1 MSANELLLH
10 EISENGS
17 TLKIVARGQLSK
29 AADTSFV
36 VSSLDIRISFDS
48 GSEVADTRFVIDQ
61 QTAITLD
68 IPYKLL
74 RDEDGLYHIR
84 SAADLGDLAS
94 EEWAAL
100 KQRVRQRLASPI
112 EIAKNNGF
120 FTAKSVGN
128 AKLEGRIWLNPALI
142 DGYDN
147 LAFDSWVLRADG
159 IADIDFDYRIDASSV
174 RFVGHFVAAFSVNKS
189 SLDDWVTADFG
200 FDLPKLPGFDL
211 RLPRIRLPK
220 LEFPELTEFGDLSPS
235 LFSLSLPP
243 FIDNIKFNWST
254 KPKLKVKLDNGKLIV
269 STDTEGEGAFSFNGT
284 EWVKLHK
291 VALAHS
297 DVKFEFDAMMDLG
310 GPAFDLD
317 DKSIVSESLPF
328 VVFLKGNKIVPTI
341 KNLDLGGGI
350 VLKNA
355 DFDFKFESSRIVICE
370 HRDGVDSS
378 LPVDERDFKALLAL
392 SLAVVVSHKAG
403 KTSAQ
408 VTSLK
413 ILEPYP
419 IELVMRGAEA
429 VGDLIRLVAAIPLP
443 SAAVPNV
450 DASGVLRLLERL
462 GEMLAT
468 AARWLARQAG
478 AAAGVLAGL
487 AEAVFDTL
495 MQLVKALGELGETV
509 ISHLAVEV
517 RLDPK
522 SYKLRQILVM
532 PAGEDTNLDK
542 AVTLSALGFDFSLNA
557 KLRPGLMIDLGPENW
572 FGLVVQP
579 AAGTQ
584 AVLGTDLWL
593 DKETGPQQA
602 MGSTEK
608 DGLSSGG
615 RLIQLT
621 AAPVTPAGGKAM
633 HDIVVVAI
641 QHGRPRLFQTFS
653 QSSTGEEF
661 KDRLDFGN
669 GRGAVA
675 IREVGILRDAGVSY
689 EGKSFPENTDPV
701 LDLSLKAGDLKDRL
715 LSLLCK
721 TADSDSAASGDSF
734 FDKLK
739 QKIEI
744 VKTEW
749 SFNGE
754 TRTIQ
759 ADLGVKV
766 HIDEDF
772 APTTT
777 ISIAA
782 SARDLSMKITGGDKI
797 DIYSKKEAPVVNY
810 HPLGLNLTIVPKKTG
825 SNEVYKQFFIDL
837 AHGSESLGLGEDA
850 KALLAYGKVSTSGK
864 GLQFEVPVFR
874 VGRAGFDLEA
884 SILPEPVTLGG
895 VDVPFRFTSGQVA
908 IKGSK
913 FGGGSL
919 AGSGQ
924 LPQQL
929 VGEANASIALQLG
942 AGQGGGVVVKGA
954 TARLDKSGDPIRCS
968 STRFELTITELGFD
982 FVESGSYHFYF
993 LLTGSAVFKPGGS
1006 EFASGLLKNFK
1017 DITIKLDKA
1026 PLAADPRALIN
1037 SISFQVKVDPPKRM
1051 SFFDIFDFE
1060 LRGFGF
1066 HPAAA
1071 KFGGDPAMSISG
1083 QVNFT
1088 KGADKI
1094 SPNFEFHSMWIAAPR
1109 PGSVKPRIRFDGL
1122 TLGIK
1127 TGSVDVDGTAVAVDG
1142 AMPDL
1147 YRPDVLPKDVTAE
1160 GFLASGRLDIEGWAS
1175 MSAAMGF
1182 MELRKKNV
1190 PSKPKHSFFLYGQQE
1205 KLAEPID
1212 TPVGRIYLREFGFG
1226 FGYRYTL
1233 AGIAQA
1239 ETAKSPQELVR
1250 ILDDVSKYQG
1260 NLNTF
1265 KAWEPTYDNDD
1276 LTLALR
1282 GMFALS
1288 AASERSSEYNAKQE
1302 AELPNPLL
1310 FDIVAAFR
1318 TDLTFL
1324 INLRAWVSVNYHDW
1338 ISAGT
1343 NESWKSSPTMRG
1355 YLYFS
1360 VPRKEFLGRFIADGT
1375 GHVGTH
1381 PKLPEPVMKAI
1392 RSSQFS
1398 ATLFIRP
1405 GLFHAELGWPY
1416 ELGFAFGKPGDNFY
1430 MDVKGGLINR
1440 IEDFS
1445 VLNGIAF
1452 KANGAVH
1459 LEGRVGS
1466 SSLGAA
1472 AVAHANFAI
1481 EARVLSYLSLKDL
1494 GDSFYYGYM
1503 RIDAAVGV
1511 RVEVWLSFKIFGKR
1525 ITLSASF
1532 SLHLALSIAL
1542 EAVIGPTLIGG
1553 RAHVSI
1559 GVRAFG
1565 RSLSVSIGF
1574 SFNNDNLAIARAKVA
1589 RFMELGL
1596 AAPVPDKAQDGQRI
1610 ERNPSPEPPRSETA
1624 KHGDQVVEEVVGS
1637 EPMPVTPED
1646 EEKENFPG
1654 RAIGP
1659 TDFWA
1664 FLFPT
1669 RTPKG
1674 QTSGNDWYVMQ
1685 LVPRD
1690 HTPLD
1695 LADHEDE
1702 SDLVRKATF
1711 YASPKDEGLNPDFTE
1726 PGHKLQFKAGINK
1739 TGAYMASIGFGAESE
1754 IDVASGPK
1762 NPFGMNLDAVVAV
1775 NGEEVLKLGKLLQ
1788 ALYLGIPDKLP
1799 NKFGGLLEEPD
1810 ARMIDPALTVIAGG
1824 AKASA
1829 DQLARAGRSRAN
1841 LSGKDKREAEI
1852 EETRSAVLSAV
1863 VETAGSLAQAGAIEG
1878 KWPSRQSEIDARDF
1892 GLTFLVNEVAVK
1904 ALFDGEPRV
1913 EPPIAKFTVVKSD
1926 VDPTLGGVIGGHVH
1940 LFNHPDRMFRNAQPK
1955 FTPTHVIDTQG
1966 IKLNW
1971 DLEPAWGSSVG
1982 VYDDPEFHLKQ
1993 YRIRRTIR
2001 GIPDKEYRSD
2011 FIVKAAAPVC
2021 RTMVKID
2028 GKEEYR
2034 PIFSFLRPDF
2044 QFIDDL
2050 RRQDSAGGTTSEDI
2064 PANLRKLLVNEVT
2077 PSEWD
2082 RDPPVPQD
2090 KIADIN
2096 VLYEIIPVDNA
2107 GTSDFGQS
2115 YVIDGFSLVEV
2126 LPVSP
2131 REATLQVVYDGMPT
2145 HVPYS
2150 ADSTSAA
2157 DTALP
2162 KVSAPRLN
2170 ILIKPPLDPAL
2181 IEKDKDETNAVRWP
2195 DRSVYLLRIWPQPIA
2210 PSGSYGADAVDEARR
2225 RPDQDAINRLREDSQ
2240 DFVLSAVL
2248 LSDRKDWGK
2257 ATLVAEY
2264 QAAGSERP
2272 EIRYYNYSIHAV
2284 PEAGKPLGPELDPA
2298 KLSNEIDA
2306 LNEPGTNRKGYRVFL
2321 AAIDGLR
2328 AGDKWTIV
2336 NSDRRGE
2343 WKTVGFNI
2351 AIDKRIPDPENRP
2364 EEKQKKKVVTAMS
2377 SVVEVIEQ
2385 PVHYEFK
2392 LLERTDM
2399 RVESGRV
2406 IVMQPTADGDLASLA
2421 SGGITGL
2428 RDVARRTATRLEWN
2442 ANPTSL
2448 ALTTG
2453 PEADNNA
2460 IGGFDLYCLDPD
2472 ALPGRFSDPKERI
2485 LEIVT
2490 NTRPLGRVSLLAPE
2504 LTGLDPAG
2512 FGDFGRIESAYPS
2525 ATLRQKHAGS
2535 GARKAGWYSAAETTA
2550 IFPEPAIR
2558 RSIMADPDEGL
2569 IAALF
2574 SGGRPKAIRVTIPG
2588 WSESLPLAGW
2598 RITDVGAKGWGEFK
2612 ASLAVEDESG
2622 AWSVVFRMKEDF
2634 TVAVLRQLLQNLRL
2648 VPVVGQDVKAKGSE
2662 AAALQR
2668 RLNEVSYLSS
2678 VEVLIEALR
2687 ERSPGAPVVVA
2698 TQKHVFDLIPAL
2710 HPVLGD
2716 ALAFLQYDAQDGTLD
2731 MAEGRIYRRYAL
2743 APDSNPEVA
2752 SRNFASYLDEAPPER
2767 DPYGWGAL
2775 RTLGLASGFRLF
2787 DTETGD
2793 YVRFNQ
2799 SSKDLGERIGLAFA
2813 RALSRYPDRDNGQ
2826 PFVDIL
2832 TQPWGNVQLA
2842 WFDGGYQDPQ
2852 GQEGAETI
2860 KDEMLAVVQ
2869 IALRPHPDRIAATAA
2884 DPTDLP
2890 VRYYALV
2897 AADETPI
2904 SEEPW
2909 SVSAASFDKALY
2921 DVLTVGRTVASQKPL
2936 RLTLELPRIEIHE
2949 NRPAVKLNPN
2959 AKERVL
2965 AIVREVRLTKEVS
2978 DDPDSKHRPALIVN
2992 APVGYAWRSIHQP
3005 AVLDALSGAP
3015 DRIGSELAFGRFE
3028 NLQGMDW
3035 GQALFRPAS
3044 NGRDTKPCLAMNRL
3058 GYYAG
3063 RRFGPLAIPVTVTDM
3078 PEQAELEQYAKQR
3091 GELAYRI
3098 VQFWTRFVEHCAA
3111 AWGRRA
3117 DGAPL
3122 ANAGSG
3128 VFFSLGTVADPGQ
3141 WRRAPGHSGTVSV
3154 TIVDAERRGARR
3166 KYAIRPYG
3174 RYEAWSTAAPDKL
3187 GLATTKTQRSV
3198 RAVPIGL
3205 DGVFS
3210 EVEIDEIARK
3220 YFIDATLPRTEP
3232 LEKPVILSSVTHE
3245 GEGGRPGRMELVVAH
3260 GSDMVLAQA
3269 NRRNAA
3275 LLAPVDISVG
3285 YWREFAH
3292 WPWADALNSRHAL
3305 ELDPMQA
3312 FGSLDQRLDQT
3323 QLRITREAATAR
3335 LTNLRQRVPDAW
3347 LGSTM
3352 ISATNLPYFFR
3363 VHALVHATAGVVV
3376 SDQVATTFEEGFHSL
3391 EWPDELWQAP
3401 TGEPAWPGRALS
3413 PKHRYS
3419 VERRP
3424 KAQDHE
3430 VTVITFWIAALRF
3443 IDCMYPDD
3451 AKLWFGANAEL
3462 WKDELKRTTHLPE
3475 PGVSY
3480 RIAIETP
3487 FTVVE
3492 KGAAEVLARVP
3503 EIEVLPKIPGSD
3515 EADPLYLLQQ
3525 SGKRLSPKIDVDVA
3539 GNPLDMK
3546 VFGTNPEP
3554 DEKHRLTWR
3563 IPVAVQLA
3571 QEPLPLLR
3579 LIPKDEYKPIVE
3591 AILVGQ
3597 PSDDSTLPMAI
3608 AGLHELRI
3616 EWSGDLQLDLLN
3628 TAINAL
3634 RSVFAPEAVAALEPL
3649 VTASPSSG
3657 SLPLLIPTLDA
3668 ENRKI
3673 VGDALEA
3680 LTGIAPIFGPVKF
3693 VVLRRPPN
3701 DRELELFKHGPPPSD
3716 DLSQWIN
3723 VLAEEQLFGV
3733 GRRPAVFA
3741 FKGTRP
3747 PITATFGPRGEV

>member
-10 EISENGS
+10 EISESGLIL
-17 TLKIVARGQLSK
+17 TIVALRQVSTE
-29 AADTSFV
+29 ADASFV
-36 VSSLDIRISFDS
+36 VSSLDVRVSLDT
-48 GSEVADTRFVIDQ
+48 GDKVADTTFVINQ
-61 QTAITLD
+61 KAAIAFE
-68 IPYKLL
+68 IPQKLL
-74 RDEDGLYHIR
+74 REEDDVYHIR
-84 SAADLGDLAS
+84 SATDLGDLAS

-112 EIAKNNGF
+112 EIVENNGF
-120 FTAKSVGN
+120 FGAKSVGN
-128 AKLEGRIWLNPALI
+128 AKLDGRVWLNPALV
-142 DGYDN
+142 DGLKS
-147 LAFDSWVLRADG
+147 LADDDWVLRAEG
-159 IADIDFDYRIDASSV
+159 VADINFDYRNDAAPVSFKG
-174 RFVGHFVAAFSVNKS
+174 RFVAAFRVNKS
-189 SLDDWVTADFG
+189 AFDDWVTADFG
-200 FDLPKLPGFDL
+200 FDLPQLPGFDL

-220 LEFPELTEFGDLSPS
+220 LELPELTDFPDLPPS

-243 FIDNIKFNWST
+243 FIDNIKFSWTT
-254 KPKLKVKLDNGKLIV
+254 KPKLKVKLDDGKLTV
-269 STDTEGEGAFSFNGT
+269 STETKGEGAFSFNGT
-284 EWVKLHK
+284 RWVTLRE

-297 DVKFEFDAMMDLG
+297 DVKFEFNAMMDLG
-310 GPAFDLD
+310 GPTFDLD
-317 DKSIVSESLPF
+317 DSLINSENLPF
-328 VVFLKGNKIVPTI
+328 VVFLKSNTIVPTI
-341 KNLDLGGGI
+341 KDLDLGGGN

-355 DFDFKFESSRIVICE
+355 DFDFKFASSMIVICE
-370 HRDGVDSS
+370 HKEGIDSS
-378 LPVDERDFKALLAL
+378 QPIDEKDFKVLL
-392 SLAVVVSHKAG
+392 SLSLGVIVSHKAG
-403 KTSAQ
+403 KTSTQ
-408 VTSLK
+408 VTSLR

-419 IELVMRGAEA
+419 VDLVMRGVEA
-429 VGDLIRLVAAIPLP
+429 LGDLIRLVAAIPLP
-443 SAAVPNV
+443 SAGVPKV

-462 GEMLAT
+462 GEMLA
-468 AARWLARQAG
+468 AAAKWLARQAG

-495 MQLVKALGELGETV
+495 MQLVKKLGELGDTV
-509 ISHLAVEV
+509 ISHLAIEV

-522 SYKLRQILVM
+522 SYRLRQILIM
-532 PAGEDTNLDK
+532 PAGDDANLDK
-542 AVTLSALGFDFSLNA
+542 ALTLSALGFDFSLNA

-572 FGLVVQP
+572 FGLVLQP
-579 AAGTQ
+579 AASTK

-602 MGSTEK
+602 MGSTDKE
-608 DGLSSGG
+608 GLSGGG

-633 HDIVVVAI
+633 HDIVVVAM
-641 QHGRPRLFQTFS
+641 QNGRPKLFQTFS
-653 QSSTGEEF
+653 QASAGEEF

-669 GRGAVA
+669 GRAAVA
-675 IREVGILRDAGVSY
+675 IREVGILRDAGISY
-689 EGKSFPENTDPV
+689 EGKSYPTGTDPV
-701 LDLSLKAGDLKDRL
+701 LELSLKAGDLKDRL
-715 LSLLCK
+715 LSLLGK
-721 TADSDSAASGDSF
+721 TAESDDSAPGDSF

-739 QKIEI
+739 QKVEI
-744 VKTEW
+744 IKTEW
-749 SFNGE
+749 GFDGE
-754 TRTIQ
+754 KRSIR
-759 ADLGVKV
+759 ADLEVKV

-797 DIYSKKEAPVVNY
+797 DIYSKKGDPIVTY
-810 HPLGLNLTIVPKKTG
+810 HPLGVDLTVAPKKTG
-825 SNEVYKQFFIDL
+825 SEDVYKQFYIDL
-837 AHGSESLGLGEDA
+837 SHGSESLGLGEEA

-884 SILPEPVTLGG
+884 KILPEPVTLGG
-895 VDVPFRFTSGQVA
+895 VDVPFRFTSGQIA

-982 FVESGSYHFYF
+982 FVDSGSYHFYF
-993 LLTGSAVFKPGGS
+993 LLTGTAVFKPGGS

-1037 SISFQVKVDPPKRM
+1037 SISFQVKVDPPKKM

-1066 HPAAA
+1066 HPAAP

-1094 SPNFEFHSMWIAAPR
+1094 SPNFEFHSMWIAAPK

-1127 TGSVDVDGTAVAVDG
+1127 TGAVDVEGTAIAVDG
-1142 AMPDL
+1142 SMPDL

-1160 GFLASGRLDIEGWAS
+1160 GFLASGRLDIDGWAS

-1182 MELRKKNV
+1182 LELRKKDG
-1190 PSKPKHSFFLYGQQE
+1190 PSKPKHSFFLYGQME

-1239 ETAKSPQELVR
+1239 ETAKSPQDLVR

-1260 NLNTF
+1260 SLNSF

-1288 AASERSSEYNAKQE
+1288 AASERSSDYNAKQE

-1360 VPRKEFLGRFIADGT
+1360 VPRKEFLGRFIADGK

-1398 ATLFIRP
+1398 ATLYIRP

-1416 ELGFAFGKPGDNFY
+1416 ELGFTFGKPGDNFY
-1430 MDVKGGLINR
+1430 MNVKGGLIHR

-1459 LEGRVGS
+1459 LEGRVGG

-1481 EARVLSYLSLKDL
+1481 EARVLSYLSLKDF

-1503 RIDAAVGV
+1503 RIDVAVGV
-1511 RVEVWLSFKIFGKR
+1511 RVEVWVSFKIFGKR
-1525 ITLSASF
+1525 ISLSASF

-1542 EAVIGPTLIGG
+1542 EAVIGPSLIGG
-1553 RAHVSI
+1553 QAHVSI
-1559 GVRAFG
+1559 GVRALG

-1574 SFNNDNLAIARAKVA
+1574 SFNNNNLAIARAKVA

-1596 AAPVPDKAQDGQRI
+1596 SAPVRDRVQDGQRV
-1610 ERNPSPEPPRSETA
+1610 ERAPRPEPPRSETA

-1637 EPMPVTPED
+1637 EPVPVTPED
-1646 EEKENFPG
+1646 EEKEKFTG

-1674 QTSGNDWYVMQ
+1674 QASGDDWYVMQ

-1695 LADHEDE
+1695 LPDHAGEG
-1702 SDLVRKATF
+1702 DLVKKATF
-1711 YASPKDEGLNPDFTE
+1711 YASPKDKGLNAGFDG
-1726 PGHKLQFKAGINK
+1726 PGHKLQFGAGIDK
-1739 TGAYMASIGFGAESE
+1739 TGAYMASIGFGATSE
-1754 IDVASGPK
+1754 IDVAAGPK
-1762 NPFGMNLDAVVAV
+1762 DPFGMNLNAVVAV
-1775 NGEEVLKLGKLLQ
+1775 NGSQELKLGKLLQ
-1788 ALYLGIPDKLP
+1788 ALYLGTPDEDASQ
-1799 NKFGGLLEEPD
+1799 FGGDLQEPD
-1810 ARMIDPALTVIAGG
+1810 ARMIDPALTVIDAD

-1841 LSGKDKREAEI
+1841 LSGKQKREAEI

-1863 VETAGSLAQAGAIEG
+1863 VETAGALALAGGTGGI
-1878 KWPSRQSEIDARDF
+1878 WPSRQSEIDARDF
-1892 GLTFLVNEVAVK
+1892 GLTFLVNEAALR
-1904 ALFDGEPRV
+1904 ALFDGEPHL
-1913 EPPIAKFTVVKSD
+1913 EPPTAKFTVVKSD
-1926 VDPTLGGVIGGHVH
+1926 VDPTIGGEIAGRVR
-1940 LFNHPDRMFRNAQPK
+1940 LFNHPERMFRNAQPK
-1955 FTPTHVIDTQG
+1955 FTPTHVIGTQG

-1971 DLEPAWGSSVG
+1971 DLEPAWGNSVG

-2001 GIPDKEYRSD
+2001 GIPGKEYRAD
-2011 FIVKAAAPVC
+2011 FTVKAAAPVR
-2021 RTMVKID
+2021 RTMVKVE

-2034 PIFSFLRPDF
+2034 PLFSFLRPDF

-2050 RRQDSAGGTTSEDI
+2050 RRQDSAGSSASDEI
-2064 PANLRKLLVNEVT
+2064 PATLRKLLLHEVT
-2077 PSEWD
+2077 RSEWET
-2082 RDPPVPQD
+2082 DPPVPGD
-2090 KIADIN
+2090 KIAGIN
-2096 VLYEIIPVDNA
+2096 VLYEIVPVDNA

-2115 YVIDGFSLVEV
+2115 YVIDDFSLVDV

-2131 REATLQVVYDGMPT
+2131 REVTLQVVYDGMPT
-2145 HVPYS
+2145 HVIYS

-2157 DTALP
+2157 DADLP
-2162 KVSAPRLN
+2162 KVIAPRLN
-2170 ILIKPPLDPAL
+2170 ILMKPPLDPAL
-2181 IEKDKDETNAVRWP
+2181 IEKDKDETKAVRWP

-2225 RPDQDAINRLREDSQ
+2225 RPDQDAIDRPRADIK
-2240 DFVLSAVL
+2240 DFLLSAVL
-2248 LSDRKDWGK
+2248 LPDRKDWGQ

-2264 QAAGSERP
+2264 LAPGSDWP
-2272 EIRYYNYSIHAV
+2272 EIRYYKYAIHAV
-2284 PEAGKPLGPELDPA
+2284 PKGEQPLGPALDAAELS
-2298 KLSNEIDA
+2298 KEIDA
-2306 LNEPGTNRKGYRVFL
+2306 LNVPEVDRKGYRVFM
-2321 AAIDGLR
+2321 AAIDGVKS
-2328 AGDKWTIV
+2328 GEKWTTV

-2364 EEKQKKKVVTAMS
+2364 GQKEKKKIVTAMS
-2377 SVVEVIEQ
+2377 SVVEVLEQ

-2392 LLERTDM
+2392 PIQRTDM

-2406 IVMQPTADGDLASLA
+2406 IVMQPIADGDLASLA

-2448 ALTTG
+2448 TLTTG
-2453 PEADNNA
+2453 GTAGNNA
-2460 IGGFDLYCLDPD
+2460 IGGFDLHCLDPD
-2472 ALPGRFSDPKERI
+2472 ALPGRSSDAKGRI
-2485 LEIVT
+2485 LEIVE
-2490 NTRPLGRVSLLAPE
+2490 NARPLGRVSLLAPE
-2504 LTGLDPAG
+2504 LRGLDPAG

-2525 ATLRQKHAGS
+2525 ATLRQKNAGS

-2550 IFPEPAIR
+2550 MFPEPAIR

-2574 SGGRPKAIRVTIPG
+2574 SGGKPEAIRVTILG
-2588 WSESLPLAGW
+2588 WGESLPLPGW
-2598 RITDVGAKGWGEFK
+2598 RIADVGTEGWGEFK
-2612 ASLAVEDESG
+2612 TSLAVEEESG
-2622 AWSVVFRMKEDF
+2622 AWNVIFRTKEDF
-2634 TVAVLRQLLQNLRL
+2634 TVPALRQLLQNLRL
-2648 VPVVGQDVKAKGSE
+2648 FPLDGQGPQAQASE

-2668 RLNEVSYLSS
+2668 RVNELGYLSS
-2678 VEVLIEALR
+2678 VEVQIEAIR
-2687 ERSPGAPVVVA
+2687 ERTPGTPVVVA
-2698 TQKHVFDLIPAL
+2698 TQKHDFDLMPAL

-2731 MAEGRIYRRYAL
+2731 KAEGRIYRRYAL
-2743 APDSNPEVA
+2743 APDNNPEVA
-2752 SRNFASYLDEAPPER
+2752 SKSFGSYLDEAPPER

-2799 SSKDLGERIGLAFA
+2799 SSKDLGERIGLAFK

-2832 TQPWGNVQLA
+2832 TQPWGNVHLA
-2842 WFDGGYQDPQ
+2842 WFDGGHHDPK
-2852 GQEGAETI
+2852 GPEEAERI

-2869 IALRPHPDRIAATAA
+2869 IALRPHPDRMVATAA
-2884 DPTDLP
+2884 SPTDLP

-2897 AADETPI
+2897 AAEETPI
-2904 SEEPW
+2904 SEELW
-2909 SVSAASFDKALY
+2909 SVSAADFDKARY
-2921 DVLTVGRTVASQKPL
+2921 DVLTVGRTVASQKPV
-2936 RLTLELPRIEIHE
+2936 RLTPELPRIDIHE
-2949 NRPAVKLNPN
+2949 NRPAVKLGPH

-2965 AIVREVRLTKEVS
+2965 AIVREVRLIKETS
-2978 DDPDSKHRPALIVN
+2978 EKPEPLLIVK
-2992 APVGYAWRSIHQP
+2992 APVGYDWRPVHQP
-3005 AVLDALSGAP
+3005 AVLDALSGGP
-3015 DRIGSELAFGRFE
+3015 DAMGSELAFGRFE
-3028 NLQGMDW
+3028 NLQGLDW
-3035 GQALFRPAS
+3035 GNALFRPAP
-3044 NGRDTKPCLAMNRL
+3044 NGRDTKPCMAMNRL

-3063 RRFGPLAIPVTVTDM
+3063 RRFVPLAIPVTVTDA
-3078 PEQAELEQYAKQR
+3078 PEPAELEQYAMER

-3098 VQFWTRFVEHCAA
+3098 VQFWTRFVEHCAP
-3111 AWGRRA
+3111 AWGWRA

-3122 ANAGSG
+3122 AKAGSG

-3141 WRRAPGHSGTVSV
+3141 WRRAPGHLGTVSV
-3154 TIVDAERRGARR
+3154 IIVDAERRGARR

-3174 RYEAWSTAAPDKL
+3174 RYEAWSQAAPDKL
-3187 GLATTKTQRSV
+3187 GIISPATLRFA
-3198 RAVPIGL
+3198 RAVPQGL
-3205 DGVFS
+3205 DEIFLEG
-3210 EVEIDEIARK
+3210 EVDEIARK

-3232 LEKPVILSSVTHE
+3232 LEKPVILSSVTQE

-3275 LLAPVDISVG
+3275 LLAPLDISVG
-3285 YWREFAH
+3285 YWREFAYG
-3292 WPWADALNSRHAL
+3292 PWADALKSRYSL

-3347 LGSTM
+3347 LGSTI

-3376 SDQVATTFEEGFHSL
+3376 SEQVATTFEEGFYRL
-3391 EWPDELWQAP
+3391 EWPHEAWHEKL
-3401 TGEPAWPGRALS
+3401 GEPAWPGRELS
-3413 PKHRYS
+3413 EKHRYS

-3424 KAQDHE
+3424 VKGQNRE
-3430 VTVITFWIAALRF
+3430 VTVITFWLAALRF
-3443 IDCMYPDD
+3443 IDGMYPED
-3451 AKLWFGANAEL
+3451 ARLWFGADAEF
-3462 WKDELKRTTHLPE
+3462 WKDELKRTAHLPE

-3487 FTVVE
+3487 FFVVE
-3492 KGAAEVLARVP
+3492 NGAEEVLSRVP
-3503 EIEVLPKIPGSD
+3503 EIEVLPKMPG
-3515 EADPLYLLQQ
+3515 ADKAAPLYLLQQ
-3525 SGKRLSPKIDVDVA
+3525 SGTRLTPKIDVDTS
-3539 GNPLDMK
+3539 GDPLDMK
-3546 VFGTNPEP
+3546 LFATNPRP
-3554 DEKHRLTWR
+3554 DEKERFTWQ
-3563 IPVAVQLA
+3563 IPVSVQLA

-3579 LIPKDEYKPIVE
+3579 LIPKDDYKPIIE
-3591 AILVGQ
+3591 AILAGQ
-3597 PSDDSTLPMAI
+3597 TPQYPKLPPAI
-3608 AGLHELRI
+3608 AALHELRI
-3616 EWSGDLQLDLLN
+3616 EWRDNLQPGPLN
-3628 TAINAL
+3628 AAIEAL
-3634 RSVFAPEAVAALEPL
+3634 SVADAPEAIAAL
-3649 VTASPSSG
+3649 ASLLTGSPPRG
-3657 SLPLLIPTLDA
+3657 SLLLLIPLDA
-3668 ENRKI
+3668 TVKKTVI
-3673 VGDALEA
+3673 DALGA
-3680 LTGIAPIFGPVKF
+3680 LTDVVPIFGAVKY
-3693 VVLRRPPN
+3693 VILRRPLT
-3701 DRELELFKHGPPPSD
+3701 DGELELFKSD
-3716 DLSQWIN
+3716 GSPASDELAGWIN
-3723 VLAEEQLFGV
+3723 ALADEQLFGV

-3741 FKGTRP
+3741 FKGTLP
-3747 PITATFGPRGEV
+3747 PITATFGPRGKV